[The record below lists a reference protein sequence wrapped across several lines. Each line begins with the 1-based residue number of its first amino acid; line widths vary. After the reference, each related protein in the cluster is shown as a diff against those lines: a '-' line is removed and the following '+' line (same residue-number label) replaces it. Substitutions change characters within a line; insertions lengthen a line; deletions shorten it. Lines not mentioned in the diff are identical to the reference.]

1 MIDNMWYDD
10 VCMWYISVIL
20 SLYELHCVMMIITS
34 TNNIIIFIF
43 NCYSIKFKFSIW
55 FLSLGAS
62 KEQISSLYHLHHSDI
77 DVDFVKD
84 VFDETE
90 LLCLELTKQMTLD
103 IIQVDKDLKLN
114 IQKLLGSTAFVEL
127 VTVISAYN
135 MVSRFLVAL
144 DIPIETDTLPTTIE
158 VGIDDSKIGND
169 AVKD

>member
-1 MIDNMWYDD
+1 M
-10 VCMWYISVIL
+10 
-20 SLYELHCVMMIITS
+20 
-34 TNNIIIFIF
+34 
-43 NCYSIKFKFSIW
+43 
-55 FLSLGAS
+55 
-62 KEQISSLYHLHHSDI
+62 YHLRHSDI

-144 DIPIETDTLPTTIE
+144 DIPIEIDRLPTTIE
-158 VGIDDSKIGND
+158 VGIDDSKN
-169 AVKD
+169 

>member
-1 MIDNMWYDD
+1 
-10 VCMWYISVIL
+10 
-20 SLYELHCVMMIITS
+20 
-34 TNNIIIFIF
+34 
-43 NCYSIKFKFSIW
+43 
-55 FLSLGAS
+55 
-62 KEQISSLYHLHHSDI
+62 LYHLRHSDI
-77 DVDFVKD
+77 DVGFVKD

-144 DIPIETDTLPTTIE
+144 DIPIETDRLPTTIE
-158 VGIDDSKIGND
+158 VGNDDSKIGND
-169 AVKD
+169 TVKD

>member
-1 MIDNMWYDD
+1 M
-10 VCMWYISVIL
+10 
-20 SLYELHCVMMIITS
+20 
-34 TNNIIIFIF
+34 
-43 NCYSIKFKFSIW
+43 
-55 FLSLGAS
+55 
-62 KEQISSLYHLHHSDI
+62 YHLRHSDI

-135 MVSRFLVAL
+135 MVSRFLIAL

-158 VGIDDSKIGND
+158 VAIDDSKIGND

>member
-1 MIDNMWYDD
+1 MWYDD

-20 SLYELHCVMMIITS
+20 SLYELHCVM
-34 TNNIIIFIF
+34 IIIFIF
-43 NCYSIKFKFSIW
+43 NCYSTKFKFSIW

-62 KEQISSLYHLHHSDI
+62 KEQISSLYHLRHSDI

-144 DIPIETDTLPTTIE
+144 DIPIETDRLPTTIE
-158 VGIDDSKIGND
+158 VGNDDSKIGND
-169 AVKD
+169 TVKD

>member
-1 MIDNMWYDD
+1 M
-10 VCMWYISVIL
+10 
-20 SLYELHCVMMIITS
+20 
-34 TNNIIIFIF
+34 
-43 NCYSIKFKFSIW
+43 
-55 FLSLGAS
+55 
-62 KEQISSLYHLHHSDI
+62 YHLRHSDI

-144 DIPIETDTLPTTIE
+144 DIPIETDRLPTTIE
-158 VGIDDSKIGND
+158 VGIDDSKNW
-169 AVKD
+169 K